1 MANYLC
7 TLRGTLAAGTVGE
20 IFSHSL
26 PIQSTTDQAGVA
38 SALVTAWNGVWAQAG
53 GQIANLFHPSVT
65 YTEATCAGIMD
76 LTGTDPAKPWPKL
89 MKANHASFAPPL
101 AGTALTNALP
111 SQNSIAVS
119 TTGGTY
125 PNGTPI
131 KGRFYLPGLATGAL
145 QATDGLITLATQNEL
160 ADAMD
165 MFIRTLASSGHTAC
179 VWSRGIK
186 ADPLYSS
193 FAPMLTIRVG
203 NRVDTIRRR
212 RNKMPEVYV
221 ERSVLT

>member
-26 PIQSTTDQAGVA
+26 PIQSTTDSSGVA

-65 YTEATCAGIMD
+65 YTEATAAGIMD

-89 MKANHASFAPPL
+89 MKASHASFAPPL

-111 SQNSIAVS
+111 SQNSVAVS

-125 PNGTPI
+125 PNGTAI
-131 KGRFYLPGLATGAL
+131 KGRFYLPGVAVGAL
-145 QATDGLITLATQNEL
+145 TASDGLLPLATQNEL
-160 ADAMD
+160 ADGMN
-165 MFIRTLASSGHTAC
+165 MFIRSLAASGHTAC

-212 RNKMPEVYV
+212 RNHFPETYV
-221 ERSVLT
+221 ERIVLG